1 VRDIVTRYDVDAI
14 HMDDYFYPYPI
25 AGTPFPDD
33 KSFQM
38 YAAAQGFSPSQR
50 GDWRR
55 NNVNLLIQQIKYTS
69 CGG

>member
-50 GDWRR
+50 GE
-55 NNVNLLIQQIKYTS
+55 LAPQQT
-69 CGG
+69 